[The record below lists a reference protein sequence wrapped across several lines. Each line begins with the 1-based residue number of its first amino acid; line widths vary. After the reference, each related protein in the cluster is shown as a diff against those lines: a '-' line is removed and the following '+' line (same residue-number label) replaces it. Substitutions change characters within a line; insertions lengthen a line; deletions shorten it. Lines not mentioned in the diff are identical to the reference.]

1 MVLHKAKNIFDI
13 GRGWAHFRSWSFQER
28 RPPKVRPPDRGPASL
43 PPCAH
48 PGGSQLPTGA
58 SWAPSSQ
65 LLPLAFSPL
74 QHDAGENAPRA
85 VDPTKTPA
93 HSPLHSYL
101 AILPGTQEPSGYQ
114 AELPNHRGWRAGLSN
129 KGCNGE
135 QEVGGPHRQL
145 PTPSSRD
152 PSHFRVGERA
162 RLACDPRTN
171 LEQHLSLWRLW
182 STRLRGSYASSNVP
196 GGLGVQERPSKTPP
210 FTPLQDV
217 TCGLTMGG
225 DPRGPFVGQATQ
237 TQPGCLLFRVPGELR
252 KGLCPHTMPSGAGG
266 WSSGSP
272 GGSLGRR
279 KIWP

>member
-1 MVLHKAKNIFDI
+1 MQPRWTA
-13 GRGWAHFRSWSFQER
+13 AHQAPLSVGFLSQEYWSGLPFPSPGDLPSTR
-28 RPPKVRPPDRGPASL
+28 IKPACPAL
-43 PPCAH
+43 T
-48 PGGSQLPTGA
+48 GG
-58 SWAPSSQ
+58 
-65 LLPLAFSPL
+65 F
-74 QHDAGENAPRA
+74 
-85 VDPTKTPA
+85 
-93 HSPLHSYL
+93 
-101 AILPGTQEPSGYQ
+101 
-114 AELPNHRGWRAGLSN
+114 PNHRGWRAGLSN

-237 TQPGCLLFRVPGELR
+237 TRPGCLLFRIPGELR

>member
-1 MVLHKAKNIFDI
+1 MYRAHQGVRPILKSTSSFLSKYCQTTIMVLHKAKNIFDI

-114 AELPNHRGWRAGLSN
+114 AELPNHRGWPAAEAVYDLRIFLHPG
-129 KGCNGE
+129 
-135 QEVGGPHRQL
+135 R
-145 PTPSSRD
+145 RR
-152 PSHFRVGERA
+152 FRN
-162 RLACDPRTN
+162 P
-171 LEQHLSLWRLW
+171 HLS
-182 STRLRGSYASSNVP
+182 G
-196 GGLGVQERPSKTPP
+196 
-210 FTPLQDV
+210 
-217 TCGLTMGG
+217 
-225 DPRGPFVGQATQ
+225 
-237 TQPGCLLFRVPGELR
+237 
-252 KGLCPHTMPSGAGG
+252 
-266 WSSGSP
+266 
-272 GGSLGRR
+272 
-279 KIWP
+279 